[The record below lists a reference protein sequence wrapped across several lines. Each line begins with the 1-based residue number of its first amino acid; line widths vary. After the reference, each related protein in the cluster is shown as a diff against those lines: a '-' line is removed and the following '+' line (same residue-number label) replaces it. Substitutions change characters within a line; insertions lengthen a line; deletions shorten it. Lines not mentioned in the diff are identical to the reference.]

1 MNKIVES
8 YKRKLASEDGWV
20 LKRGAQ
26 LRIAL
31 CYPNVYSIGMANLG
45 FQAMYELLNNIP
57 EVSCERVFLPDSV
70 RSPSVS
76 EGSSASER
84 VRSPRVKAG
93 SPREQLARGAS
104 KGNLRNRALPHGRA
118 SDTEYSPNSSG
129 YGVRQ
134 NIAVRAINELA
145 EYQRTRTPL
154 LSLESQT
161 PVRDFD
167 VVAFSISFET
177 DYVNMAR
184 MLQMSGVPLWSKDRT
199 ERDPLI
205 VMGGAASFL
214 NPEPIA
220 EFTDVIGVGEGEVL
234 GPKLVDAIFENDS
247 KGELLLALARQ
258 GRGFYVPALYFVG
271 YNDDGTV
278 NTYTPTEEGVP
289 ARVGRAISAENP
301 KEGSL
306 RRAIKKQQFDLVEQ
320 LRRDEVFAPSTTI
333 FAPQAEM
340 GDRFLVEISR
350 GCSQGCR
357 FCWAGY
363 NYWPPRVVPARD
375 ILAKAAAWR
384 GKTDKIGL
392 VSTAVCDHPEIS
404 EILQGLRAMDYRIS
418 VSSLRLDQIS
428 DELLDALVESRDQ
441 QIAVA
446 PETGSDRLRRV
457 INKNLTNDEIV
468 DICGAVFDR
477 GMLTIKLYMMVGLP
491 TETDE
496 DLDEMIVLVER
507 IKDRMLEAGKRFGYA
522 GKIIPSLN
530 GFVPKPNTPFQWEPI
545 CEEKELKR
553 RLKYVSKKL
562 SRIPN
567 VEVRA
572 MSSRI
577 AHEQALLSSGDR
589 RIAKVIE
596 ATARLHGDLNG
607 AIRETGID
615 PAFHT
620 SRTRSHD
627 EILPWEIVDAGLGR
641 PFMEREHE
649 RAHEARSTA
658 PCPSVNQCTRCGV
671 CPTTWLAE
679 APPALV
685 QLKAFAT
692 SATSTANV

>member
-1 MNKIVES
+1 MHKIVES

-20 LKRGAQ
+20 LKRGAP
-26 LRIAL
+26 LRLAL
-31 CYPNVYSIGMANLG
+31 CYPNTYAIGMANLG
-45 FQAMYELLNNIP
+45 FQAMYEIFNNIP
-57 EVSCERVFLPDSV
+57 EVSCERVFLPDGIST
-70 RSPSVS
+70 PSVS
-76 EGSSASER
+76 EGSSANK
-84 VRSPRVKAG
+84 VLGPRRARHRPSG
-93 SPREQLARGAS
+93 SGYDT
-104 KGNLRNRALPHGRA
+104 LPYSRA
-118 SDTEYSPNSSG
+118 SAT
-129 YGVRQ
+129 
-134 NIAVRAINELA
+134 NEMR

-161 PVRDFD
+161 PVREFD
-167 VVAFSISFET
+167 VIAFSISFET

-184 MLQMSGVPLWSKDRT
+184 MLQMSGVPVWSKDRT
-199 ERDPLI
+199 FHDPLV

-220 EFTDVIGVGEGEVL
+220 DFTDVIGVGEGEIL
-234 GPKLVDAIFENDS
+234 GPKLIDTILENES
-247 KGELLLALARQ
+247 KEELLLALARQ
-258 GRGFYVPALYFVG
+258 GRGFYIPSLYFVS
-271 YNDDGTV
+271 YNEDGTV
-278 NTYTPTEEGVP
+278 AAYTPTEAQVP
-289 ARVGRAISAENP
+289 SRVGRAISAVNP

-306 RRAIKKQQFDLVEQ
+306 RRALRKGQFDIAAQ
-320 LRRDEVFAPSTTI
+320 LRRAEVFAPSTTI
-333 FAPQAEM
+333 FAPRAEM

-375 ILAKAAAWR
+375 ILRKAKQWR
-384 GKTDKIGL
+384 GRTDKIGL

-404 EILQGLRAMDYRIS
+404 QILQGLRAMDYRIS

-428 DELLDALVESRDQ
+428 DELLEALVESRDQ

-477 GMLTIKLYMMVGLP
+477 GLLTIKLYMMVGLP
-491 TETDE
+491 TENE
-496 DLDEMIVLVER
+496 DDLKEMIELVER
-507 IKDRMLEAGKRFGYA
+507 IKDRMLEAGKHFGRA

-545 CEEKELKR
+545 CEEKELKQ
-553 RLKYVSKKL
+553 RLKWVAKNL
-562 SRIPN
+562 ARIPN
-567 VEVRA
+567 VEVRT
-572 MSSRI
+572 MSGRV

-589 RIAKVIE
+589 RIGRVIE
-596 ATARLHGDLNG
+596 AAARFDGDLNA
-607 AIRETGID
+607 AIRESGVD
-615 PAFHT
+615 PSFFT
-620 SRTRSHD
+620 SRRRGFH
-627 EILPWEIVDAGLGR
+627 EILPWDIVDSGISR
-641 PFMEREHE
+641 SFMQREDE

-685 QLKAFAT
+685 QLKAFAAARLP
-692 SATSTANV
+692 SGV

>member
-1 MNKIVES
+1 MKKIVES

-20 LKRGAQ
+20 LKRGSR

-45 FQAMYELLNNIP
+45 FQAMYELFNNIP
-57 EVSCERVFLPDSV
+57 EVSCERVFLPDSGRSV
-70 RSPSVS
+70 RVDEGSVS
-76 EGSSASER
+76 TRTLSNKRASHTEHSRNGSGYD
-84 VRSPRVKAG
+84 VQSPRKSEIAIDEL
-93 SPREQLARGAS
+93 REY
-104 KGNLRNRALPHGRA
+104 
-118 SDTEYSPNSSG
+118 E
-129 YGVRQ
+129 
-134 NIAVRAINELA
+134 
-145 EYQRTRTPL
+145 RTRTPL

-167 VVAFSISFET
+167 VIAFSISFET

-220 EFTDVIGVGEGEVL
+220 EFTDVIGVGEGEIL
-234 GPKLVDAIFENDS
+234 GAKLVDAIFENDS
-247 KGELLLALARQ
+247 KEELLLALARQ
-258 GRGFYVPALYFVG
+258 GRGFYVPSLYFVG
-271 YNDDGTV
+271 YNEDGTV
-278 NTYTPTEEGVP
+278 NAYTPTEAGVP

-306 RRAIKKQQFDLVEQ
+306 RRAIKKQQMDLVEQ

-496 DLDEMIVLVER
+496 DLDEMVVLVER
-507 IKDRMLEAGKRFGYA
+507 IKNRMLEAGKRFGRA

-530 GFVPKPNTPFQWEPI
+530 GLVPKPNTPFQWEPI
-545 CEEKELKR
+545 CDEKELKR

-562 SRIPN
+562 SKIPN

-572 MSSRI
+572 MSARI

-596 ATARLHGDLNG
+596 ATARLNGDLHA

-627 EILPWEIVDAGLGR
+627 ETLPWEIVDAGLGR

-649 RAHEARSTA
+649 RAHEAQSTA

-692 SATSTANV
+692 AVSTARAN